1 MNSFLPHVWSAARS
15 GVRPFV
21 FVWSSWRGLAA
32 RDVRYML
39 LFAVAVAVMIG
50 TGELLQS
57 RLWGAFL
64 SEFQDTL
71 VPAVLLILSLAVAAQ
86 VKTTTFPKWVP
97 YIVAATVALVLSM
110 LLIIFVINQLYE
122 CVPNVPCQPLWRYL
136 WLNVPPRV
144 LLCYLAA
151 LGYMSMRDA
160 RHRADVLRGVQLDRA
175 RLSRSTFESRLQAT
189 QARVEPQFLFDT
201 LGDIERLY
209 EVDSHL
215 AERMLDDLIAYLR
228 AALPSLRESTSTLGT
243 ELALANAWVD
253 IIKIR
258 RPDLLAVTSNV
269 TGDALDACM
278 PPTVLLPL
286 IDHAIQVSIASAR
299 ADKAI
304 ALDAVVAD
312 GRLRI
317 SLTDPGSGFASRIEN
332 DVTARIRERLRAVYG
347 DDAVVAFH
355 DHASGGSQAVVEVPY
370 EPTNRNHR

>member
-1 MNSFLPHVWSAARS
+1 MNSVRLYPWSAVRS
-15 GVRPFV
+15 CVRPLV
-21 FVWSSWRGLAA
+21 FVWNSWRGIAG
-32 RDVRYML
+32 RDLRYML

-50 TGELLQS
+50 TGELLKS
-57 RLWGAFL
+57 RSWGAFL
-64 SEFQDTL
+64 SEFQDTV
-71 VPAVLLILSLAVAAQ
+71 VPAVLLVLCLAVAAQ
-86 VKTTTFPKWVP
+86 VKTTTYPKWVP
-97 YIVAATVALVLSM
+97 YVVAATVAMVLNV
-110 LLIIFVINQLYE
+110 LLTHFVINPLYD
-122 CVPNVPCQPLWRYL
+122 CDPTVPCQPLWLYL

-151 LGYMSMRDA
+151 IGYMSMREA

-175 RLSRSTFESRLQAT
+175 RLARSTFESRLQAT

-209 EVDSHL
+209 EVDSRL

-317 SLTDPGSGFASRIEN
+317 SLTDAGSGFASRIES
-332 DVTARIRERLRAVYG
+332 DVTARIRERLRDVYG
-347 DDAVVAFH
+347 DQAVVAFH
-355 DHASGGSQAVVEVPY
+355 DHASGGSQAIVEVPY
-370 EPTNRNHR
+370 EQANRNHR